1 MANQQAIYIREEA
14 NQIASPCLLA
24 NEYNIGDFVA
34 QVTGNAVSAADF
46 TWNTNLATTQT
57 DFSAVF
63 IGHCYQYKAA
73 NSNQVYGN
81 STVLDLGVSTSGVYQ
96 APLQSATT
104 IAVGDWIGLAKNPSA
119 NELLS
124 QVVVK
129 VDAEAK
135 AIGKAVEAGTD
146 LENVKF
152 RIFSRVLPLAK

>member
-1 MANQQAIYIREEA
+1 MANQQAIYIREDA
-14 NQIASPCLLA
+14 NQIASPCVLA

-34 QVTGNAVSAADF
+34 QVSGDAVSASDF

-73 NSNQVYGN
+73 DANQVFGN
-81 STVLDLGVSTSGVYQ
+81 STALTLGVSTSGVYQ
-96 APLQSATT
+96 CPLQSATT
-104 IAVGDWIGLAKNPSA
+104 ISVGDWIGLAKNASS
-119 NELLS
+119 NNLLS

-129 VDAEAK
+129 VDAEVK
-135 AIGKAVEAGTD
+135 AIGKAVEAGVD

-152 RIFSRVLPLAK
+152 RILSRVLPLAK